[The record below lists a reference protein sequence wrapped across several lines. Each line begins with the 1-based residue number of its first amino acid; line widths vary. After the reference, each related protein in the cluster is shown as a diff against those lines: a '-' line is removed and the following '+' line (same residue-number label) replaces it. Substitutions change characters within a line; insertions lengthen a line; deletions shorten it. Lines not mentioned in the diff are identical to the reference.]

1 MRTYPGLEI
10 QHDIQLSGY
19 STMGVTARAKYFIV
33 LDNTEILAEIV
44 DFVKLSKF
52 DFLVLGGGSNLLFVG
67 DYTGVVLKNEIMGK
81 EIVKEND
88 EYVYL
93 KCGSGENWH
102 TLVEFCVAKGWYG
115 IENLALIPGTV
126 GAAPIQN
133 IGAYGAELSDVFI
146 NLETFNFIDKTIKIV
161 DKTECKFGYRD
172 SIFKNKLKK
181 TAIVTAITLKLK
193 KNGLVNTEY
202 GALKNYLNI
211 HNIQTPLI
219 KDVFEAVINIRKSK
233 LPDPDEIGNT
243 GSFFKNPIVDSA
255 KFKQLKSKYSSIP
268 SYQISQKQVKIPAAW
283 LIDEAGW
290 KGYRQGDAGV
300 HVNQAL
306 VLVNYGRATGGEI
319 ELLSQKIQLDVQ
331 EKFGIKLEPEVNIIK
346 S

>member
-1 MRTYPGLEI
+1 MFTYPRLDI
-10 QHDIQLSGY
+10 KNDIQLLGY
-19 STMGVTARAKYFIV
+19 STMGVTAQAKYFII
-33 LDNTEILAEIV
+33 LDNIGLLDEIV
-44 DFVKLSKF
+44 DFIKFSKI
-52 DFLVLGGGSNLLFVG
+52 DFLVLGGGSNVLFVD
-67 DYTGVVLKNEIMGK
+67 DYAGLVIKNEIMGK

-88 EYVYL
+88 DYVYL

-102 TLVEFCVAKGWYG
+102 TLVEFCVGKGWYG

-133 IGAYGAELSDVFI
+133 IGAYGTELSDVFI
-146 NLETFNFIDKTIKIV
+146 DLETFNFIDKTLKIV
-161 DKTECKFGYRD
+161 DKNDCKFGYRD

-181 TAIVTAITLKLK
+181 TTIITAITLKLK
-193 KNGLVNTEY
+193 KNGTVNTKY
-202 GALKNYLNI
+202 GALKNYLDIQNS
-211 HNIQTPLI
+211 HNPSI

-233 LPDPDEIGNT
+233 LPDPNEIGNT
-243 GSFFKNPIVDSA
+243 GSFFKNPIVDYS
-255 KFKQLKSKYSSIP
+255 KYDQLKSKFPTIP
-268 SYQISQKQVKIPAAW
+268 SYNFSQKQVKIPAAW

-306 VLVNYGRATGGEI
+306 VLVNYGKATGKDI
-319 ELLSQKIQLDVQ
+319 ELLSKNIQLDIL

>member
-1 MRTYPGLEI
+1 MRTYPGLDI

-19 STMGVTARAKYFIV
+19 STMGVTAQAKYFIV

-44 DFVKLSKF
+44 DFIKLSKL

-67 DYTGVVLKNEIMGK
+67 DYAGVVLKNEIMGK

-161 DKTECKFGYRD
+161 DKTDCKFGYRD

-181 TAIVTAITLKLK
+181 TTIVTAITLKLK
-193 KNGLVNTEY
+193 KNGSVNTEY
-202 GALKNYLNI
+202 GALKNYLI
-211 HNIQTPLI
+211 KHNIQTPSI

-243 GSFFKNPIVDSA
+243 GSFFKNPIVDTE
-255 KFKQLKSKYSSIP
+255 KYKQLKSKYSSIP
-268 SYQISQKQVKIPAAW
+268 SYQISHKQVKIPAAW

-306 VLVNYGRATGGEI
+306 VLVNYGKASGREI
-319 ELLSQKIQLDVQ
+319 ELLSHKIQLDVQ
-331 EKFGIKLEPEVNIIK
+331 EKFGVKLEPEVNIIK